1 MNPPIPLAAFM
12 ISLVDKTKPLTVR
25 IVSDNAY
32 SGWVGNSPC
41 PRRMSITTCVSDVR
55 KPCRWERLTAHE
67 TKQADTRSLT
77 IPPRRRHVSFDWHG
91 LGGHTQHDKQARR
104 KDVNAK
110 LHPSSSILS
119 DNTTDSMNVMCYP
132 MKSCWSH
139 FKLPHPHHHHHH
151 MEEKKTGKEK
161 VKNRTNRVRQNSSE
175 FLAAFVRPFTSSS
188 SSSSSSSPTTSHTEC
203 SSDTF

>member
-1 MNPPIPLAAFM
+1 MNPPIPLAVFM

-41 PRRMSITTCVSDVR
+41 PRRMSITTCVSEVR

-67 TKQADTRSLT
+67 TKQADTRSLA
-77 IPPRRRHVSFDWHG
+77 IPLRRRHVSFDWHG
-91 LGGHTQHDKQARR
+91 LGGHNQRDKNDVR
-104 KDVNAK
+104 KGVNVK
-110 LHPSSSILS
+110 LQPSSSSMS
-119 DNTTDSMNVMCYP
+119 DSTPDSMNTMCYP

-151 MEEKKTGKEK
+151 MEEKKKKGKETI
-161 VKNRTNRVRQNSSE
+161 KNRTNRVRQNSSE

-188 SSSSSSSPTTSHTEC
+188 SSSPTTSHTES